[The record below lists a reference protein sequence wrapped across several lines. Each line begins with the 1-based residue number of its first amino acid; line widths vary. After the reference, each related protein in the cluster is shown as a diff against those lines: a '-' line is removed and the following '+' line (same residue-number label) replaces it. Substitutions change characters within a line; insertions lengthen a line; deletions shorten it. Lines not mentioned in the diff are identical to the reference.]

1 MLPFAD
7 GKRDVYGPDALQVIC
22 TEFDAAVQLL
32 PPNLKEHERARR
44 RLALLILQQMDRG
57 EPAGKSWESS
67 RARFPENDSI
77 ASPSRPRPGSR
88 VGIDRRRERS
98 SASSRRAGTVK
109 RTIEVRITVAGLRCI
124 ALSETHHHRT
134 KQTHR
139 TPVHPRSPVCLWSNV
154 VTELVVPNRMQNPPG
169 VS

>member
-1 MLPFAD
+1 M
-7 GKRDVYGPDALQVIC
+7 
-22 TEFDAAVQLL
+22 
-32 PPNLKEHERARR
+32 
-44 RLALLILQQMDRG
+44 
-57 EPAGKSWESS
+57 
-67 RARFPENDSI
+67 
-77 ASPSRPRPGSR
+77 
-88 VGIDRRRERS
+88 
-98 SASSRRAGTVK
+98 K